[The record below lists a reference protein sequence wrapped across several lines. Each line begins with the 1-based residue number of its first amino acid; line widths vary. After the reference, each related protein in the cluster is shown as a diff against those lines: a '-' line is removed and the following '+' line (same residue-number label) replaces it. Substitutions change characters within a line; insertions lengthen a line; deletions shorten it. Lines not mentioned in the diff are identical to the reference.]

1 MAEENVVVEV
11 EDSVDVSVD
20 FDEIE
25 AEYKVIVAGLD
36 KALKGLKAL
45 AKTVKK
51 EVGKDMVLTK
61 GRGKGKTIGQVIEAA
76 SGPGFGAKVL
86 NQLQE

>member
-1 MAEENVVVEV
+1 MADENVIVDV

-25 AEYKVIVAGLD
+25 AEYKVIVASLD
-36 KALKGLKAL
+36 SALKGLKAL
-45 AKTVKK
+45 AKAVKK
-51 EVGKDMVLTK
+51 EVGKDVVLTK
-61 GRGKGKTIGQVIEAA
+61 GRGKGKTIGQVITDA

-86 NQLQE
+86 DQLQ

>member
-1 MAEENVVVEV
+1 MADENVVVEV

-36 KALKGLKAL
+36 AALKGLKAL

-51 EVGKDMVLTK
+51 EVGKDVVLTK
-61 GRGKGKTIGQVIEAA
+61 GRGKGKTIGQVVTEA
-76 SGPGFGAKVL
+76 SGPGFGTKVL
-86 NQLQE
+86 DQLQE